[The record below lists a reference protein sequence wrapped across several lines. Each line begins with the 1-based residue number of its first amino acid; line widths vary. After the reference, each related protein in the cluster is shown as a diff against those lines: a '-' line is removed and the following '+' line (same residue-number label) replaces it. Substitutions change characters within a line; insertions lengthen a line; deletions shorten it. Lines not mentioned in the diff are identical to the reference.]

1 MRGSLRTSTEIYDS
15 SGGNNSIVEQ
25 TTDIINR
32 FRHSIV
38 RSRQEHLLDEDV
50 QATDNIV
57 NQLHLSELISK
68 ETLGKLISQGDSMQ
82 RSYRLINQLEKEIK
96 EIADDLNEVKG
107 GKCWGACTEG
117 SFFGFTCFG
126 CLNRKKKKKNQT
138 KPYQQRYPDEL
149 KTKDQN
155 RGVELEESMAKT
167 RGLSR
172 ERREHPDFLQILNQ
186 LEETK
191 RIETETNDKKL
202 TKLRDYLLQDHSL
215 SYGYIDQPDRLM
227 NEINM
232 AIHFTQLNTHLDH
245 LLQITD
251 IMNNEVNKHNIVI
264 SKIEAQAMESGN
276 LLTDYTLLGH
286 HILGSKPTQLQTLTN
301 SNKIPSNLTELG
313 MSTGQKVLLNS
324 VI

>member
-15 SGGNNSIVEQ
+15 GGGNNSIVEQ

-38 RSRQEHLLDEDV
+38 RSRQERLLDEDV

-126 CLNRKKKKKNQT
+126 CLNRRKKKKNQ
-138 KPYQQRYPDEL
+138 QRYPNEL
-149 KTKDQN
+149 KTKEQNFDQN
-155 RGVELEESMAKT
+155 RGVELEEAMAKT

-286 HILGSKPTQLQTLTN
+286 NILGSSPTQLQTLPNTN
-301 SNKIPSNLTELG
+301 TALG
-313 MSTGQKVLLNS
+313 MSTGQKILVNS
-324 VI
+324 VL

>member
-38 RSRQEHLLDEDV
+38 RSRQERLLDEDV

-126 CLNRKKKKKNQT
+126 CLNRRKKKKNQ
-138 KPYQQRYPDEL
+138 QRYPNEL
-149 KTKDQN
+149 KTKEQNFDQN
-155 RGVELEESMAKT
+155 RGVELEEAMAKT

-172 ERREHPDFLQILNQ
+172 ERREHPDFLQVLNQ

-286 HILGSKPTQLQTLTN
+286 NILGSSPTQLQTLPNTN
-301 SNKIPSNLTELG
+301 TALG
-313 MSTGQKVLLNS
+313 MSTGQKILLNS
-324 VI
+324 VL

>member
-38 RSRQEHLLDEDV
+38 RSRQERLLDEDV

-126 CLNRKKKKKNQT
+126 CLNRRKKKKNQ
-138 KPYQQRYPDEL
+138 QRYPNEL
-149 KTKDQN
+149 KTKEQNFDQN
-155 RGVELEESMAKT
+155 RGVELEEAIAKT

-286 HILGSKPTQLQTLTN
+286 NILGSSPTQLQTLPNTN
-301 SNKIPSNLTELG
+301 TALG
-313 MSTGQKVLLNS
+313 MSTGQKILLNS
-324 VI
+324 VL